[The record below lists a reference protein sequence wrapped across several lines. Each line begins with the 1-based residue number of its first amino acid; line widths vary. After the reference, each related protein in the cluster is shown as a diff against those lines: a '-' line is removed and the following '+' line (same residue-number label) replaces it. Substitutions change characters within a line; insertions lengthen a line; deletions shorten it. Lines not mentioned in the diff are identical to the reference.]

1 MLSPAAPR
9 NRRHVNRPYIL
20 YWTATIGTMN
30 TPKRATPPNTPT
42 YAGQTHS
49 PMIPLHSFLPWF
61 QGGRLNPSVSVV
73 MLLAAVSPRGR
84 IFA

>member
-1 MLSPAAPR
+1 
-9 NRRHVNRPYIL
+9 
-20 YWTATIGTMN
+20 
-30 TPKRATPPNTPT
+30 
-42 YAGQTHS
+42 
-49 PMIPLHSFLPWF
+49 MIPLHSFLPWF